1 MFDRR
6 QWQMASASNGVSMA
20 TVIPAEVGQ
29 DDTGDGDL
37 VMGEGVVIVMSG
49 SPMIRRIILYAAG
62 PLSFAICSSSIS
74 K

>member
-29 DDTGDGDL
+29 DDTGDGDF
-37 VMGEGVVIVMSG
+37 VIGEGVVISC
-49 SPMIRRIILYAAG
+49 LAHQ
-62 PLSFAICSSSIS
+62 
-74 K
+74 